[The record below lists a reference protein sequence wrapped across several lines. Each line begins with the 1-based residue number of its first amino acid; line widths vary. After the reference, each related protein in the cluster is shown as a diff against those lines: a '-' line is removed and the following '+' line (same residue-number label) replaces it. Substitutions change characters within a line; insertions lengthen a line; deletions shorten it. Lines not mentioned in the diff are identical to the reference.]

1 MAVFIN
7 VKFAQTY
14 TDGYQAMVDLSYF
27 EKNRANVVFLL
38 ITLAVVLLLL
48 YMVWPWRFA
57 LLLALWAGYVLW
69 WPTSWLTKYI
79 HRRGIAA
86 LIVVVVVL
94 LLLSFALLNVTIIV
108 VREIAQMAAG
118 AASSNATLSE
128 GLTNTVK
135 LANPGLANAG
145 PIATL
150 IAGLATGGSIIVTTF
165 TQTAGGVARNILV
178 NIPLLLFQLI
188 LVFVLLIGLLTKG
201 DVIVND
207 FKSVAPPKYRS
218 LVNRFLDH
226 LNPIYYNFFVIY
238 AVVAVLCGILAAV
251 IYGLIG
257 VPYFVTFAI
266 FIVFVGLI
274 PSIGRALIYIP
285 LAIWLMIQG
294 QTVQGLLVL
303 IVSIVIFELIVRYIL
318 QPRWM
323 ERTAKI
329 PRVLTLIAFTFALA
343 SFGIVGFAIGPA
355 IMGFALAMWRTYK
368 DILKEREEQMP
379 AVAQASGSV
388 KHSFS

>member
-1 MAVFIN
+1 
-7 VKFAQTY
+7 
-14 TDGYQAMVDLSYF
+14 MVDLTYF

-86 LIVVVVVL
+86 LIVVIVVL
-94 LLLSFALLNVTIIV
+94 LLLSFALLNLTVIV
-108 VREIAQMAAG
+108 VQQIAQIAAG
-118 AASSNATLSE
+118 AAASNATLSE

-165 TQTAGGVARNILV
+165 TETAGGVARNILV

-207 FKSVAPPKYRS
+207 FKSIAPPKYWS

-294 QTVQGLLVL
+294 QAVQGLLVL

-368 DILKEREEQMP
+368 DVLKEREEQAP
-379 AVAQASGSV
+379 AVAQASGS
-388 KHSFS
+388 

>member
-1 MAVFIN
+1 
-7 VKFAQTY
+7 
-14 TDGYQAMVDLSYF
+14 MVDLTFLERRRDS
-27 EKNRANVVFLL
+27 VIFLL
-38 ITLAVVLLLL
+38 LTLAIVLLLL

-94 LLLSFALLNVTIIV
+94 VLLIFSLLNLTVILV
-108 VREIAQMAAG
+108 KELAQMAAG
-118 AASSNATLSE
+118 AAASNATISG
-128 GLTNTVK
+128 GLTNTFK
-135 LANPGLANAG
+135 LVNPEIANAG
-145 PIATL
+145 PIAAL
-150 IAGLATGGSIIVTTF
+150 VAGLATGGSVIVTTF
-165 TQTAGGVARNILV
+165 TQTASGIVRNIFI

-188 LVFVLLIGLLTKG
+188 LVFVILIGLLAKG

-207 FKSVAPPKYRS
+207 FKGITPPKYRS

-226 LNPIYYNFFVIY
+226 LNPIYYTFFVIY
-238 AVVAVLCGILAAV
+238 AIVAVLCGIIAAV
-251 IYGLIG
+251 IYGLLG
-257 VPYFVTFAI
+257 VPYFITFAI

-285 LAIWLMIQG
+285 LAIMLLLQG

-303 IVSIVIFELIVRYIL
+303 ILSIVIFEAIIRYTI

-343 SFGIVGFAIGPA
+343 SFGIVGFAVGPA
-355 IMGFALAMWRTYK
+355 LVGFALAMWRTYK
-368 DILKEREEQMP
+368 DIIKEQEEQMP
-379 AVAQASGSV
+379 STEQAATS
-388 KHSFS
+388 

>member
-1 MAVFIN
+1 
-7 VKFAQTY
+7 
-14 TDGYQAMVDLSYF
+14 MVDLSYF
-27 EKNRANVVFLL
+27 EKKPASIVFVL
-38 ITLAVVLLLL
+38 ITLAVVLLLF

-57 LLLALWAGYVLW
+57 LLLALWAAYVLW
-69 WPTSWLTKYI
+69 WPTNWLDKYI
-79 HRRGIAA
+79 HRRGISA
-86 LIVVVVVL
+86 LIVVIVVL
-94 LLLSFALLNVTIIV
+94 LLLSFALINVTVIV
-108 VREIAQMAAG
+108 VKEIAQIAAG
-118 AASSNATLSE
+118 AAASNATLSD

-135 LANPGLANAG
+135 LANPELANAG

-165 TQTAGGVARNILV
+165 TDIAGGTARNILI

-207 FKSVAPPKYRS
+207 FKSIAPPKYRS

-238 AVVAVLCGILAAV
+238 AVVAVLCGILAAI

-257 VPYFVTFAI
+257 VPYFATFAI
-266 FIVFVGLI
+266 FILFVGLI

-294 QTVQGLLVL
+294 NTVQGLLVL
-303 IVSIVIFELIVRYIL
+303 IASIVIFEVIIRYII

-343 SFGIVGFAIGPA
+343 SFGVVGFAVGPA
-355 IMGFALAMWRTYK
+355 LMGFALAMWRTYK

-379 AVAQASGSV
+379 NPEQAAVS
-388 KHSFS
+388 